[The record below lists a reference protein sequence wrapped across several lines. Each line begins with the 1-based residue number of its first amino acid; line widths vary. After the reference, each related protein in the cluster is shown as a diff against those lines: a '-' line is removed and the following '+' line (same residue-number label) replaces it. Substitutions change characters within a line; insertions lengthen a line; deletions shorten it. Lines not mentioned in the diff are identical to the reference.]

1 MTVPD
6 NAEPVLTLVA
16 TVNPDDLGI
25 VGKVIVELTDIVPTE
40 YPL

>member
-16 TVNPDDLGI
+16 TVKPDDLGI
-25 VGKVIVELTDIVPTE
+25 VGSVIVELTDIVPTE
-40 YPL
+40 FPR